1 MAIQSFQKA
10 QETDSQPFTL
20 YRSGGREYHGFFS
33 NIRIDRE
40 TVPEG
45 WHVYDFREGEE
56 DEHGNTP
63 LLGQLKNGYVMVN
76 HMGTFATKEDIG
88 LPEGDSL
95 WFCGEEEYVDQL
107 GIMNDEFDYDFD
119 EPAEWNRG

>member
-45 WHVYDFREGEE
+45 WHVYDFREGEF
-56 DEHGNTP
+56 P
-63 LLGQLKNGYVMVN
+63 LILHLTIRLN
-76 HMGTFATKEDIG
+76 
-88 LPEGDSL
+88 
-95 WFCGEEEYVDQL
+95 
-107 GIMNDEFDYDFD
+107 
-119 EPAEWNRG
+119 